1 METGAQGFLS
11 QSSVGEFTAR
21 GTRED
26 DGGDRAVAASV
37 GEVAAQIR
45 GYRKPEPY
53 KGKGIRYQGEHVAH
67 KEGKTAVSG
76 G

>member
-37 GEVAAQIR
+37 GEVAAQMEKR
-45 GYRKPEPY
+45 GWVQ
-53 KGKGIRYQGEHVAH
+53 GI
-67 KEGKTAVSG
+67 S
-76 G
+76 